1 MASLKNVAPAL
12 KSLQQES
19 KAAAK
24 RHEALSEAT
33 VAYMRMQVELLGKMN
48 EKLDSHETHL
58 QKVEER
64 QEADEH
70 VARLTKVEACSSC
83 GKCRRR
89 RSRRQ
94 LPPHPRQAKC
104 IKCVRAHRELN
115 GWCKFSGPA

>member
-19 KAAAK
+19 QAAAK

-33 VAYMRMQVELLGKMN
+33 VTYMRLQVELLGKMN
-48 EKLDSHETHL
+48 EKLDSHETRL

-64 QEADEH
+64 QEEADEH
-70 VARLTKVEACSSC
+70 VARLKKVEACSSSA
-83 GKCRRR
+83 KCRR

-94 LPPHPRQAKC
+94 LPSHPHPCQAKC
-104 IKCVRAHRELN
+104 IKCVCARIASPTA
-115 GWCKFSGPA
+115 GAS